1 LRQQQLVVPWP
12 NVCFSVSSVVDRKTF
27 VTTNEV
33 TAELSVE
40 QLCWC
45 PARFHYQAAVFAAPT
60 YFIADP
66 VKIERTFCTKKSIC
80 KYIMFTTGGR
90 IRVCVLVR
98 QIFRYNKLVFCVA
111 MMEKHPPV
119 SDFPLSREASEL
131 VLKRSFPQ
139 DEDHFYDDYQGEVE
153 DSIEYT
159 PGEDPD
165 DRGKRLAQDL
175 NKYFPLSREASELSL
190 TSLPHYED
198 DSDDDY
204 EEEVEESIGYNPGKD
219 PDDSGKKL
227 AQDLNQLSLKER
239 EDILHE
245 IHGVSDA
252 VEEEPDFVAHTLLEL
267 DMWIGKQKK
276 NTIAEAY
283 KMAETLSP
291 SYVQAR
297 KFRLMFLRADRFD
310 AKDAATRMFRHFE
323 QKLELFG
330 ASKLCKDITLEDMGP
345 EDLECL
351 HNGHL
356 TLLPIRDQAGRVI
369 NATHACMMK
378 YANYENAVR

>member
-1 LRQQQLVVPWP
+1 
-12 NVCFSVSSVVDRKTF
+12 
-27 VTTNEV
+27 
-33 TAELSVE
+33 
-40 QLCWC
+40 
-45 PARFHYQAAVFAAPT
+45 
-60 YFIADP
+60 
-66 VKIERTFCTKKSIC
+66 
-80 KYIMFTTGGR
+80 
-90 IRVCVLVR
+90 
-98 QIFRYNKLVFCVA
+98 
-111 MMEKHPPV
+111 MENPPV
-119 SDFPLSREASEL
+119 SDLPLSRDASEISL
-131 VLKRSFPQ
+131 TSLPQ
-139 DEDHFYDDYQGEVE
+139 DEDDLNDDQEVVE
-153 DSIEYT
+153 DSMGYT

-165 DRGKRLAQDL
+165 DCEKRLVQDL
-175 NKYFPLSREASELSL
+175 NQYFPLSREASELSL
-190 TSLPHYED
+190 TSLPQDEEY
-198 DSDDDY
+198 SDDDCQK
-204 EEEVEESIGYNPGKD
+204 EMEASIGYTPGEET
-219 PDDSGKKL
+219 DDCEKKL

-239 EDILHE
+239 EDILHD

-267 DMWIGKQKK
+267 DMWIGKRK
-276 NTIAEAY
+276 NKTIAEAY

-351 HNGHL
+351 HNGHS

-369 NATHACMMK
+369 NVTHACMMK
-378 YANYENAVR
+378 YPNYENAVR